1 MEQKDSP
8 KQSGVDQEDH
18 LNSVV
23 TNIIRSGDIPHLYAN
38 GFITA
43 LGNGDVVLAL
53 QRNATPVAVINLSYT
68 VAKTLAQKL
77 GRIIEDFEQNADHT
91 IMTTETVDRALTKQS
106 RRMP

>member
-8 KQSGVDQEDH
+8 EQSSTDQKDQ

-43 LGNGDVVLAL
+43 LGNGDVVLLL

-77 GRIIEDFEQNADHT
+77 GRIIESFEENADHT
-91 IMTTETVDRALTKQS
+91 IMTTEVVDKALAKQS
-106 RRMP
+106 RRT